1 MGLFFSPPTDGDTPF
16 EYGQVPS
23 IPDLAQL
30 KAEGEK
36 AAGWW
41 DDLVNKFR
49 HSVWDYFTWAVTWL
63 AGNFDEVFALI
74 VELLTAMQ
82 GLNQPGYFRL
92 MGDILGDLLGI
103 EFNSDAII
111 ASFRKGG
118 SLAAMTTVGGDL
130 LDTLSSELKSGLTS
144 GVIEP
149 TLAPAKTFLGFL
161 ISFAVRQ
168 GNVAF
173 FSELLPEE
181 IDVIKGF
188 REYGE
193 LLARNLGLGRLARRA
208 LQPLIQTIV
217 ADPMQWSINAQ
228 FRPKL
233 LSEAQYVK
241 ALNRGDLT
249 RAKVDRWLSW
259 LGYSDEMIEIL
270 IQDSARPWA
279 ANELLELARLKQMD
293 DGTAISLLQL
303 QGIDQGTATQ
313 SWTAAKGQA
322 VSGLVHRYLE
332 DTLSQFRGGFISWED
347 VRTAIDEAAILQEE
361 KLGYYSILG
370 DRGDKFWRHLS
381 EGEIERAYLGG
392 IIDMTTAQTYWQ
404 RLGYAPDSI
413 QTLTFLLLE
422 KQAAGQ
428 RARGGHVAH
437 KHLSEAQLEKAYQGG
452 ILDLAQLQAGWTNL
466 GYSPNDQLVLTA
478 LVTAKTPAPGA
489 TTLPGLTTP

>member
-173 FSELLPEE
+173 FS
-181 IDVIKGF
+181 
-188 REYGE
+188 
-193 LLARNLGLGRLARRA
+193 
-208 LQPLIQTIV
+208 
-217 ADPMQWSINAQ
+217 
-228 FRPKL
+228 
-233 LSEAQYVK
+233 
-241 ALNRGDLT
+241 
-249 RAKVDRWLSW
+249 
-259 LGYSDEMIEIL
+259 
-270 IQDSARPWA
+270 
-279 ANELLELARLKQMD
+279 
-293 DGTAISLLQL
+293 
-303 QGIDQGTATQ
+303 
-313 SWTAAKGQA
+313 
-322 VSGLVHRYLE
+322 
-332 DTLSQFRGGFISWED
+332 
-347 VRTAIDEAAILQEE
+347 
-361 KLGYYSILG
+361 
-370 DRGDKFWRHLS
+370 
-381 EGEIERAYLGG
+381 
-392 IIDMTTAQTYWQ
+392 
-404 RLGYAPDSI
+404 
-413 QTLTFLLLE
+413 
-422 KQAAGQ
+422 
-428 RARGGHVAH
+428 
-437 KHLSEAQLEKAYQGG
+437 
-452 ILDLAQLQAGWTNL
+452 
-466 GYSPNDQLVLTA
+466 
-478 LVTAKTPAPGA
+478 
-489 TTLPGLTTP
+489 